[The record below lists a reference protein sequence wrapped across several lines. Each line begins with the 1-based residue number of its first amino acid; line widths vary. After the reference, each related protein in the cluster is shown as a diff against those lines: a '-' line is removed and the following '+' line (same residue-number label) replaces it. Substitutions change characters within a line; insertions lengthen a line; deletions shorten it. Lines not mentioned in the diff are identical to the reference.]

1 MIAAWMAQ
9 AMVSAELDAHGV
21 RYAWVITEEY
31 NSWDHDPGRWQ
42 PIADGEVCGPS
53 TATEAEIANAKGA
66 KGRVFR
72 LDYDGDGP
80 ALRGRMWAS
89 DAPHPRDSEAAFA
102 PLDDYGRGGYG
113 ATAILYR
120 NANNEWE
127 EV

>member
-1 MIAAWMAQ
+1 MIAAWIAQ
-9 AMVSAELDAHGV
+9 GMVSAELDAHGV
-21 RYAWVITEEY
+21 RYAWVITEEH

-42 PIADGEVCGPS
+42 PIDGGEVTGPS
-53 TATEAEIANAKGA
+53 TATDDEIERARKHGKA
-66 KGRVFR
+66 FR

-127 EV
+127 EL